1 MNFSEI
7 FCILFSGVAM
17 IMDLKWEKVYNFWIC
32 IGRLCG
38 LFLLINDNMSIEILR
53 VLPGMLFPIAVL
65 FPLFFCKMLG
75 TGDIKVFVVLG
86 SVMGVRWAANCI
98 GCSFLIGAVMAVP
111 LLFFRCDAK
120 ERFLYFFTYLNHVF
134 VTKTFP
140 PYLAP
145 GKNPENIHFTIPIFC
160 SVILLT
166 IRGGSI

>member
-1 MNFSEI
+1 MKFYEI

-32 IGRLCG
+32 IGILCG
-38 LFLLINDNMSIEILR
+38 QLLLINVDQTIEMLR
-53 VLPGMLFPIAVL
+53 ALTGMLIPFAVL
-65 FPLFFCKMLG
+65 FPLFLCKMLG

-86 SVMGVRWAANCI
+86 SVMGVRWAIKCI
-98 GCSFLIGAVMAVP
+98 GWSFLIGAVMAVP

-120 ERFLYFFTYLNHVF
+120 ERFLYFFTYLNHIF

-145 GKNPENIHFTIPIFC
+145 GRNPENIHFTIPIFC

-166 IRGGSI
+166 MRGGSI